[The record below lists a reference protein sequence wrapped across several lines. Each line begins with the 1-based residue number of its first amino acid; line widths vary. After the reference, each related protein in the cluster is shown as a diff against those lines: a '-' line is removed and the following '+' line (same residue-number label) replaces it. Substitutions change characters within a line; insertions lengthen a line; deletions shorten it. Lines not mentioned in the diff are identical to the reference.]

1 MSKMAIFID
10 GGHINHLFK
19 DNFVIDN
26 YSIDYEKFIKW
37 ISGTSTILRAY
48 YYDCLPYQSPEP
60 TPRERKFISK
70 KQKFF
75 FSLEKIP
82 RFCVRQGKLAYR
94 GKDNDG
100 KPIFI
105 QKRIDLLLGLDLGSL
120 VSTRKVDEVAIVAGD
135 SDFIP
140 VVEFAKKEGV
150 IVWLIHGPFGT
161 YHKDLWQATDER
173 KEITQEIVNNVISLS
188 ANNNEKTAI

>member
-10 GGHINHLFK
+10 GGYINHLFK
-19 DNFVIDN
+19 DNFVSEN
-26 YSIDYEKFIKW
+26 CSIDYEKFIKW
-37 ISGTSTILRAY
+37 ISDTSTILRAY
-48 YYDCLPYQSPEP
+48 YYDCLPYKPSNS
-60 TPRERKFISK
+60 TRRERERFSK

-94 GKDNDG
+94 GNDDNG
-100 KPIFI
+100 HPIFT
-105 QKRIDLLLGLDLGSL
+105 QKRVDLLLGMDLGSI

-140 VVEFAKKEGV
+140 VVEFAKKEGA

-161 YHKDLWQATDER
+161 YHKDLWIATDER
-173 KEITQEIVNNVISLS
+173 KEITQEIVNNVISS
-188 ANNNEKTAI
+188 

>member
-1 MSKMAIFID
+1 MDKWHFYDTSSLLLRLSSLSVSSTYTKRTQI
-10 GGHINHLFK
+10 HLQETK
-19 DNFVIDN
+19 I
-26 YSIDYEKFIKW
+26 
-37 ISGTSTILRAY
+37 
-48 YYDCLPYQSPEP
+48 
-60 TPRERKFISK
+60 
-70 KQKFF
+70 F

-94 GKDNDG
+94 GKDNGG

>member
-19 DNFVIDN
+19 DNFVISN
-26 YSIDYEKFIKW
+26 YFIDYEKFIKW

-48 YYDCLPYQSPEP
+48 YYDCLPYKPFKSTKKE
-60 TPRERKFISK
+60 RERFSK

-75 FSLEKIP
+75 ISLEKIP

-94 GKDNDG
+94 GNDDKG
-100 KPIFI
+100 QPIFT
-105 QKRIDLLLGLDLGSL
+105 QKRVDLLLGMDLGSI

-140 VVEFAKKEGV
+140 VIEFAKKEGV
-150 IVWLIHGPFGT
+150 IVWLIHGPSGT
-161 YHKDLWQATDER
+161 YHKDLWQVADER
-173 KEITQEIVNNVISLS
+173 KEITQEIINKVISL
-188 ANNNEKTAI
+188 

>member
-1 MSKMAIFID
+1 MLKNEGRGKIMSKMAIFID
-10 GGHINHLFK
+10 GGYINHLFK
-19 DNFVIDN
+19 NNFVIGN
-26 YSIDYEKFIKW
+26 YSIDYKKFIKW
-37 ISGTSTILRAY
+37 ISDTSTILRAY
-48 YYDCLPYQSPEP
+48 YYDCLPYQPYNP
-60 TPRERKFISK
+60 PRKDRELFSK

-94 GKDNDG
+94 GNDDNG
-100 KPIFI
+100 HPIFT
-105 QKRIDLLLGLDLGSL
+105 QKGVDLLLGMDLGSL

-173 KEITQEIVNNVISLS
+173 KEITQDVLS
-188 ANNNEKTAI
+188 CICS

>member
-10 GGHINHLFK
+10 GGYINHLFK
-19 DNFVIDN
+19 DNFVIGN
-26 YSIDYEKFIKW
+26 YSIDYEKFVKW
-37 ISGTSTILRAY
+37 ISGDSTILRAY
-48 YYDCLPYQSPEP
+48 YYDCLPYKPFNSTRIE
-60 TPRERKFISK
+60 RERFSK

-94 GKDNDG
+94 GDDDTG
-100 KPIFI
+100 HPIFT
-105 QKRIDLLLGLDLGSL
+105 QKGVDLLLGMDLGSI

-150 IVWLIHGPFGT
+150 IVWLIHGPSGT
-161 YHKDLWQATDER
+161 YHTDFWQATDER
-173 KEITQEIVNNVISLS
+173 KEITQEIANNVISL
-188 ANNNEKTAI
+188 

>member
-1 MSKMAIFID
+1 MAIFLD

-26 YSIDYEKFIKW
+26 YSIDYKKFIKW

-48 YYDCLPYQSPEP
+48 YYDCLPYQSYKP
-60 TPRERKFISK
+60 TKKERELFSK

-75 FSLEKIP
+75 ISLEKIP

-94 GKDNDG
+94 GKDDKG
-100 KPIFI
+100 HPIFT
-105 QKRIDLLLGLDLGSL
+105 QKRVDLLLGMDLGSI
-120 VSTRKVDEVAIVAGD
+120 VTTRKVDEVAIVAGD
-135 SDFIP
+135 SDFMP

-150 IVWLIHGPFGT
+150 IVWLIHGPSGT
-161 YHKDLWQATDER
+161 YHKDLWQVTDER
-173 KEITQEIVNNVISLS
+173 KEITQEIINNVISLS

>member
-1 MSKMAIFID
+1 MAIFID
-10 GGHINHLFK
+10 GGYINHLFK
-19 DNFVIDN
+19 DNFVIGN
-26 YSIDYEKFIKW
+26 YSIDYEKFVKW
-37 ISGTSTILRAY
+37 ISGDSTILRAY
-48 YYDCLPYQSPEP
+48 YYDCLPYKPFNSTRIE
-60 TPRERKFISK
+60 RERFSK

-94 GKDNDG
+94 GDDDAG
-100 KPIFI
+100 HPIFT
-105 QKRIDLLLGLDLGSL
+105 QKGVDLLLGMDLGSI

-173 KEITQEIVNNVISLS
+173 KEITQDVLS
-188 ANNNEKTAI
+188 CICS